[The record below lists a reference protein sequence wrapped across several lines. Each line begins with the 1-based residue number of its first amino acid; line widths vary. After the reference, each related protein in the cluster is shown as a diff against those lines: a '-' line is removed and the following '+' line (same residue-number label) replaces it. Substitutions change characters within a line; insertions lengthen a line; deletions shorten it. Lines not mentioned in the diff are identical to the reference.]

1 MSVRRW
7 VGGAAVASMVLF
19 GQASKAAEF
28 VVNWDPIFNT
38 TLSSTLGW
46 KGLGNVSAAS
56 GCLTPNSIQTVGV
69 GACTSASL
77 NSFTLNFYTTAPGN
91 VFLTLNQTNVFG
103 SIPAINRLHV
113 DGTGKIDGIDFDA
126 VTSVDPVGGAFI
138 SMIPT
143 VFVSDASPP
152 ASFFIDLDFIIGAL
166 VGDYSGPTLKLT
178 EEQFFDAPTG
188 FAGFSDSNAPNG
200 CANTNN
206 PRICFSG
213 VNPNDPTTP
222 IVTWQALEVPE
233 PTTLVLVGGAL
244 LALGLRRR
252 KA

>member
-1 MSVRRW
+1 MTTQEILVWTCAYLVELVALVYFTRATTRR
-7 VGGAAVASMVLF
+7 V
-19 GQASKAAEF
+19 
-28 VVNWDPIFNT
+28 
-38 TLSSTLGW
+38 
-46 KGLGNVSAAS
+46 
-56 GCLTPNSIQTVGV
+56 
-69 GACTSASL
+69 
-77 NSFTLNFYTTAPGN
+77 
-91 VFLTLNQTNVFG
+91 
-103 SIPAINRLHV
+103 
-113 DGTGKIDGIDFDA
+113 
-126 VTSVDPVGGAFI
+126 
-138 SMIPT
+138 
-143 VFVSDASPP
+143 
-152 ASFFIDLDFIIGAL
+152 IGAL

>member
-1 MSVRRW
+1 
-7 VGGAAVASMVLF
+7 MVLF